1 MRTAR
6 RQKQQA
12 KHQQTP
18 TEEVFPGIDQEAAE
32 REYWE
37 EAPDCPETYYRGL
50 DREGYKYLTW
60 WEKVNEPR
68 R

>member
-12 KHQQTP
+12 KHQQAP
-18 TEEVFPGIDQEAAE
+18 TEESFPGIDQEAAE
-32 REYWE
+32 REYLE
-37 EAPDCPETYYRGL
+37 EYPDCPEDYYRWL
-50 DREGYKYLTW
+50 DREGYKYLEW
-60 WEKVNEPR
+60 WEKASEPR